1 MNLRSCKQKN
11 NRERG
16 CRRVLPFFLQGL
28 QRGNIWRFGKG
39 LKGRQGH
46 EGLKGIFVL
55 LVASCLCFLGGGC
68 TLNEIFYLFKGVKG
82 AKGY

>member
-28 QRGNIWRFGKG
+28 QRENVWLFEK
-39 LKGRQGH
+39 
-46 EGLKGIFVL
+46 GLKGIFVL
-55 LVASCLCFLGGGC
+55 LVASCLCFWVVVAC
-68 TLNEIFYLFKGVKG
+68 
-82 AKGY
+82 